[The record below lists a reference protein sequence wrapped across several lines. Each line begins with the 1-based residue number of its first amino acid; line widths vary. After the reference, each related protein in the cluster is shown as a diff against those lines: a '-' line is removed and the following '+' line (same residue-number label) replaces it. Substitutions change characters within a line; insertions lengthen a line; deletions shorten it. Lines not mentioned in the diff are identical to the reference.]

1 MKLARPPKTTA
12 PATRLRFPAPRRGDT
27 WMTVVHNRRPQE
39 NELSRLE
46 EIILLARS
54 AGCRRIGLAYCA
66 ELTPEARLFEK
77 IMQNHFNV
85 KMVPCQQTVSSQES
99 FVHNGCKRPRCA
111 VLCDPLA
118 QSTALNRSAV
128 DLNIS
133 LGLCTRQD
141 ILLKKCS
148 TAPVTTLAV
157 RDQALAHRP
166 LEGLYGG
173 YYFDLYGLRPG
184 V

>member
-1 MKLARPPKTTA
+1 MKFVRPPKTAA
-12 PATRLRFPAPRRGDT
+12 PDAWLPTPAPRHGDAWQRAVYT
-27 WMTVVHNRRPQE
+27 RQPQE
-39 NELSRLE
+39 KELSRLE
-46 EIILLARS
+46 EIILLART
-54 AGCRRIGLAYCA
+54 AGCRRIGLACCS
-66 ELTPEARLFEK
+66 ELVPEAKLFEK
-77 IMQNHFNV
+77 VLQTYFHV
-85 KMVPCQQTVSSQES
+85 KTVPCQPPAANKES
-99 FVHNGCKRPRCA
+99 FIYNGCKRPRCA
-111 VLCDPLA
+111 TLCDPLA
-118 QSTALNRSAV
+118 QSTVLNRSGM

-148 TAPVTTLAV
+148 NAPVTTLAV